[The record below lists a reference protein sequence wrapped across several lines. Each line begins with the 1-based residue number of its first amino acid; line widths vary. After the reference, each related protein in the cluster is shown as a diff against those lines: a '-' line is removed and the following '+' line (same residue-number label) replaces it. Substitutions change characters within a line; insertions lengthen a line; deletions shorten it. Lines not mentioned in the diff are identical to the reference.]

1 MALGGSV
8 GRNPSGR
15 FFIGPERLELT
26 RALAQR
32 RDFAL
37 ARVRRC
43 APSLSR
49 RRFRSPVTRLPQAV
63 CPMVETKPEARY
75 RGPGLHV
82 LSSHG
87 DCVLRLP
94 EGADLLAQ
102 SPSAAVELWAMGKD
116 VLAQQ
121 CHPECSASQMEQL
134 IIPALVAS
142 SKLAAADAPSV
153 SAAMKRQLDNL
164 LLLAMG
170 RFFLHG
176 DEGALLALT
185 LRLRCRLVLS
195 GALTQATSR
204 PRPSPQPPQLL
215 LPRRW
220 ALP

>member
-1 MALGGSV
+1 
-8 GRNPSGR
+8 
-15 FFIGPERLELT
+15 
-26 RALAQR
+26 
-32 RDFAL
+32 
-37 ARVRRC
+37 
-43 APSLSR
+43 
-49 RRFRSPVTRLPQAV
+49 
-63 CPMVETKPEARY
+63 MVETKPEARY

-116 VLAQQ
+116 VFAQQ

-142 SKLAAADAPSV
+142 SKLAAADAS
-153 SAAMKRQLDNL
+153 STTAAMKRPLDNL

-176 DEGALLALT
+176 DDGALPALG
-185 LRLRCRLVLS
+185 LRLYCRAVLN
-195 GALTQATSR
+195 ATLDQVTKQQ
-204 PRPSPQPPQLL
+204 RPSPQPRRL
-215 LPRRW
+215 LPPRRL
-220 ALP
+220 ARP

>member
-1 MALGGSV
+1 
-8 GRNPSGR
+8 
-15 FFIGPERLELT
+15 
-26 RALAQR
+26 
-32 RDFAL
+32 
-37 ARVRRC
+37 
-43 APSLSR
+43 
-49 RRFRSPVTRLPQAV
+49 
-63 CPMVETKPEARY
+63 MVETKPEARY

-116 VLAQQ
+116 VFAQQ

-142 SKLAAADAPSV
+142 SKLAAADAS
-153 SAAMKRQLDNL
+153 SIAAAMKRPLDNL

-176 DEGALLALT
+176 DDGA
-185 LRLRCRLVLS
+185 RLRSACVLYCHAVLS
-195 GALTQATSR
+195 AALAQGTR
-204 PRPSPQPPQLL
+204 RLIPSPQPRRLL
-215 LPRRW
+215 LPRPW
-220 ALP
+220 AQL